1 MASPLKDKYL
11 LSVQDQMKLKHVT
24 ESLQTVNAERS
35 GGREGGGSGSDLA
48 VGPRSITFRL
58 PVPFYQES
66 EGFAWLRVAAH
77 FSDVL

>member
-35 GGREGGGSGSDLA
+35 GGREGGGGRARPHAGAGGGGGIRSGPYLGGVLA
-48 VGPRSITFRL
+48 CGGLDT
-58 PVPFYQES
+58 
-66 EGFAWLRVAAH
+66 
-77 FSDVL
+77 